1 MRTPV
6 TIGVVGLGPEGL
18 EIARTFEELPQA
30 DLRWLCDT
38 SVEAQLRARRPF
50 PTVRTTSS
58 LEDLLGD
65 EDLDAV
71 VIAAPVGIRAELA
84 KRALEAEKHVFTER
98 PLALNGEDADRLV
111 HLAEKFDRRLLVED
125 ACLFDPALRKLREL
139 VELERLGE
147 IFYVTATC
155 TDVSDLLRH
164 SESVVWNLG
173 GHAVALL
180 LFLLGDEPVE
190 VSARG
195 DAFVSTHSPDVA
207 FCHLR
212 FATGIIAHLQLSR
225 LDRSRQSRITVVGSN
240 RMAVYDELERDR
252 ALQIDQTRIFAA
264 DGSIRV
270 RFGDVV
276 TARAS
281 GEEPMRLQCE
291 HFVAAVRAPRDPA
304 SAYRAATVVNTLE
317 ALTRSLDEVG
327 APTPVRGILRRDARV
342 VHLASRRP

>member
-6 TIGVVGLGPEGL
+6 TVGVLGLGATGL
-18 EIARTFEELPQA
+18 RIARVFDELPQA
-30 DLRWLCDT
+30 DLRSLCDT
-38 SVEAQLRARRPF
+38 RVEAQLRARRPF

-58 LEDLLGD
+58 LDDLLGD

-71 VIAAPVGIRAELA
+71 VIAAPIGIRAELA
-84 KRALEAEKHVFTER
+84 RRALEAEKHVFTER

-111 HLAEKFDRRLLVED
+111 QLAEKADRRLHVED

-155 TDVSDLLRH
+155 TDVSDLLHH

-212 FATGIIAHLQLSR
+212 FATGIVAHLQLSR
-225 LDRSRQSRITVVGSN
+225 LDRCRQSRVTVVGST
-240 RMAVYDELERDR
+240 RMAVYDELDPDG
-252 ALQIDQTRIFAA
+252 ALQIDETRILA
-264 DGSIRV
+264 DDGVIRV
-270 RFGDVV
+270 RVGDVV
-276 TARAS
+276 TTRATP
-281 GEEPMRLQCE
+281 EDPMRLQCE
-291 HFVAAVRAPRDPA
+291 HFAAAVRAPRDPA

-327 APTPVRGILRRDARV
+327 APTVVRGALRRDARV